1 MAAISPSEYDS
12 TLMDLHAIEREMSQR
27 LLESRLKSDQDWK
40 DSLQADQSKRK
51 KLLETCAQLQDQV
64 YKEELAQFQQE
75 LSVLQ
80 SQQEAR
86 FTRDLDILQRRI
98 EGWVSQWLEMILTT
112 SEEESE

>member
-27 LLESRLKSDQDWK
+27 LLESRLKSDQDWQ
-40 DSLQADQSKRK
+40 DSLQADQSRRK
-51 KLLETCAQLQDQV
+51 KLLETCTQLQDQV

-80 SQQEAR
+80 SQQETR
-86 FTRDLDILQRRI
+86 LTRDLDILQRRI
-98 EGWVSQWLEMILTT
+98 EGWISQWLTLILTT